1 MLHRAW
7 NYATPSTVCHSSF
20 ANYWYLFILVFV
32 RTRKFQQLI
41 FSCVRWVP
49 SIISSVPL
57 LRVYRCCDIRRRR
70 IFNGGRLCEMY
81 SVRGRRSL
89 GEKETWYISF
99 VVLRRTGDVE
109 RVGTRDLFLFSGKDF
124 VLPQCGGKT
133 KFQYRTRLRREL
145 TSFFFS
151 CGEMPISYLASGISL
166 LFAHSSSRGSLLCA
180 LRIC

>member
-1 MLHRAW
+1 
-7 NYATPSTVCHSSF
+7 
-20 ANYWYLFILVFV
+20 
-32 RTRKFQQLI
+32 
-41 FSCVRWVP
+41 
-49 SIISSVPL
+49 
-57 LRVYRCCDIRRRR
+57 
-70 IFNGGRLCEMY
+70 MY

-145 TSFFFS
+145 ISFFCFS
-151 CGEMPISYLASGISL
+151 RAERCPYLIWL
-166 LFAHSSSRGSLLCA
+166 LVYLYYLRIVPLVRVCCA
-180 LRIC
+180 LYVYAEDGCSRPMW